1 MSVDTSRPSGRVG
14 APRTGAVTAEQAY
27 LIPERR
33 RPNGPVVTSRL
44 RRTALGFGVVWL
56 AALVPIL
63 VDASPRWKAFG
74 LGVLLPGGGFLYTS
88 DVVFVVLTLV
98 LLALAAF
105 AWFGSGMIIAPPL
118 VWVGSAALAM
128 LRTHTG
134 LWTWAEW
141 LVPMLLAASLV
152 GGLLARMLTFRAA
165 RKRAEQRNRYLGE
178 LAARPAPE
186 PRRDAG
192 ELDGEDLATQRFL
205 LDRALQPVEAFEGF
219 DWIEQF
225 QTAAVRYQLNFS
237 SYALALAHQNHT
249 PSFHGYLALAQRNL
263 IDKMRDKRV
272 WGFWRWENLWGN
284 LDPNP
289 DPIIKDDIMVSGY
302 LGVMIGAYESNT
314 GDRRYGEPGALTF
327 RWSPRRAFEYDF
339 GSIAAVVHD
348 NMAAAALGM
357 FPCEPNWVY
366 SACNSFGMNTLLLH
380 DRLRGTHHADDVL
393 ERFGESM
400 NEEFLTADGRVTAIR
415 SSRLGLTIPSL
426 TSTMADAGMA
436 LFLSPS
442 LPEAARRTW
451 TLVRTELVDVHDDGS
466 VDLVLRGWDR
476 LDVGNYHRS
485 DVSPHAII
493 MAAAREWG
501 DEDTYRAVKESADR
515 RFAPVIADGVRSYSK
530 ASTQANAML
539 AVGRFGRRGGFRDL
553 VLRGPDAGTREG
565 PVLTE
570 APYPDVLVAR
580 AVSDGA
586 ALDLVLRP
594 GSGSGRFP
602 LVVGRLRPE
611 TAYDVSGAT
620 APTLVADSAG
630 TARLDVDLDDRRE
643 VRLAPRS

>member
-1 MSVDTSRPSGRVG
+1 MSVETSRPSSRAERHRIG
-14 APRTGAVTAEQAY
+14 ADEQVF

-33 RPNGPVVTSRL
+33 RPNGPVVTARL
-44 RRTALGFGVVWL
+44 RRTAAGFGIAWL
-56 AALVPIL
+56 LALVPIV

-88 DVVFVVLTLV
+88 DVVFVVVTIL
-98 LLALAAF
+98 LLALAGL
-105 AWFGSGMIIAPPL
+105 AWFGSGMIIAPPI
-118 VWVGSAALAM
+118 VWLGAAGLAT

-141 LVPMLLAASLV
+141 LVPVLLGVLLV
-152 GGLLARMLTFRAA
+152 GGLIGRVLSFRAA
-165 RKRAEQRNRYLGE
+165 RRRAVARNEYLGE

-186 PRRDAG
+186 PHREVA
-192 ELDGEDLATQRFL
+192 ELDEEGLATQRFL
-205 LDRALQPVEAFEGF
+205 LDRALQPLEEFEGF
-219 DWIEQF
+219 DWVEQF
-225 QTAAVRYQLNFS
+225 QTAAVRYQLNFCA
-237 SYALALAHQNHT
+237 YALALAQQGHA
-249 PSFHGYLALAQRNL
+249 PSFRGYLSLAQRNL
-263 IDKMRDKRV
+263 IEKMSDKRV
-272 WGFWRWENLWGN
+272 WRFWRWENLWGN

-314 GDRRYGEPGALTF
+314 GDGRFGEPGALTF

-339 GSIAAVVHD
+339 GSIAAAVHD
-348 NMAAAALGM
+348 NMTAAALGM
-357 FPCEPNWVY
+357 YPCEPNWVY
-366 SACNSFGMNTLLLH
+366 SACNTFGMNTLLLH
-380 DRLRGTHHADDVL
+380 DRLRGTRYADDVL
-393 ERFGESM
+393 GRFAESM

-436 LFLSPS
+436 LFLSPN
-442 LPEAARRTW
+442 LPAAARRTW
-451 TLVRTELVDVHDDGS
+451 TLVGKELVDVHDDGT

-476 LDVGNYHRS
+476 LDVGNYRRS

-501 DEDTYRAVKESADR
+501 DEDVYRAVQASADR
-515 RFAPVIADGVRSYSK
+515 KFEPVTTDGVRTYTK

-539 AVGRFGRRGGFRDL
+539 ALARFGRRGGFHDL
-553 VLRGPDAGTREG
+553 VAVGPDDAIREG
-565 PVLTE
+565 PVLAE

-594 GSGSGRFP
+594 GSARGRFP
-602 LVVGRLRPE
+602 LVVANLRPHSRY
-611 TAYDVSGAT
+611 AVSGAT
-620 APTLVADSAG
+620 EASLVADESG
-630 TARLDVDLDDRRE
+630 RARLEVDLDDRRE
-643 VRLAPRS
+643 LRLAPQD